1 MNQQQLAASLE
12 ALKHMEE
19 LELTMAELYQSCAQL
34 WPEHE
39 EFWMDIQQAEVKHAH
54 NINRMRKI
62 ISERPENFGT
72 GRSFQPVVIKTFIAG
87 IKSNIQNLKKKEMNE
102 VRALFLARSI
112 EQAYLASKYTEIA
125 KTEDKEFQSLM
136 REIYSE
142 TVFHREH
149 LNKRIREFTSDRVPG
164 DLVSQPLR

>member
-1 MNQQQLAASLE
+1 MNQQQLTASLE

-39 EFWMDIQQAEVKHAH
+39 EFWMDMQQAEVKHAH
-54 NINRMRKI
+54 NIDRMRKI

-87 IKSNIQNLKKKEMNE
+87 IKSNIDRLKREEIDEKK
-102 VRALFLARSI
+102 VLFLGVDL
-112 EQAYLASKYTEIA
+112 EQSFLESKYAEIV
-125 KTEDKEFQSLM
+125 KTNDAEFQALM
-136 REIYSE
+136 REINAD
-142 TVFHREH
+142 TMFHREY
-149 LNKRIREFTSDRVPG
+149 LNRKIIEWAC
-164 DLVSQPLR
+164 